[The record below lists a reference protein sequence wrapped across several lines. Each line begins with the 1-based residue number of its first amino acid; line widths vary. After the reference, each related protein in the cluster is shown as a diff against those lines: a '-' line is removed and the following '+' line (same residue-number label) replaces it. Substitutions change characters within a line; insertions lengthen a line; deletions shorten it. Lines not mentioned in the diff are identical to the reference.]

1 MTNQSAYREYQQI
14 IRLSLNNSTSTAS
27 SSQSSSQSASPN
39 SSALQSS
46 SDFTQSKKKIIINR
60 SKLVCKPESTIS
72 TSYSAP
78 LSPESCCASDSDS
91 NNNEL
96 SGFSNTTTD
105 DLDSN
110 EQHLKPK
117 ITRTKT
123 GCFCCRKRKKKCDEL
138 KPICSG
144 CSRNHLTCVYPT
156 EESLKKKST
165 IPKKKASKITKITK
179 NNNNKSTKKTT
190 TINIKEK
197 KNIAASNTASSSS
210 SSAPAFSKFS
220 ALLAIAANE
229 SAAVEK
235 EEFANFTSM
244 PNSPV
249 SQACSPKTFKFSN
262 NFSAKNNN
270 NDNNIPSFT
279 SPPQSPPEYIS
290 PLSSPNLTPVSF
302 TYNQAIP
309 HRRLSNN
316 DQTHSVAHNYP
327 KSISI
332 NSLLN

>member
-14 IRLSLNNSTSTAS
+14 IRLSLNNSTSTALSSQSTSNDLS
-27 SSQSSSQSASPN
+27 SSQQLSPQSTN
-39 SSALQSS
+39 
-46 SDFTQSKKKIIINR
+46 KKFNINK
-60 SKLVCKPESTIS
+60 SKLNYKPESPS
-72 TSYSAP
+72 SSSSYSAP

-91 NNNEL
+91 NSNNNEL
-96 SGFSNTTTD
+96 SGFSNTTTTTTD
-105 DLDSN
+105 ELEN
-110 EQHLKPK
+110 NKQQLKPK

-144 CSRNHLTCVYPT
+144 CARNHLTCVYPT

-165 IPKKKASKITKITK
+165 NSNKKSSKIT
-179 NNNNKSTKKTT
+179 KSTKKTT
-190 TINIKEK
+190 TSNIKEK
-197 KNIAASNTASSSS
+197 KTFITASIKNESNNSS

-235 EEFANFTSM
+235 EEVSKFTSM

-249 SQACSPKTFKFSN
+249 SQACSPKAFKFSN
-262 NFSAKNNN
+262 NFSTSTNNN
-270 NDNNIPSFT
+270 NNINNPNFT

-302 TYNQAIP
+302 TLTQSIP
-309 HRRLSNN
+309 HRSLSND
-316 DQTHSVAHNYP
+316 DQTHSVSHNYP